1 MKRLVTQSFAAGAL
15 MLCATGLSP
24 LSAQDTAGDA
34 VSAEEQV
41 DNGLKNFGYI
51 AGLSRGCVAEAQQSA
66 FERDVL
72 DMHATVTRLL
82 GVDRAFLFSAAY
94 GYGTSVVTDNDN
106 CVEVL
111 RQYETRSK
119 KFRGAAKGG

>member
-1 MKRLVTQSFAAGAL
+1 MKRLVTQFFAAGAL

-51 AGLSRGCVAEAQQSA
+51 AGLSRGCVTEAQQSA